1 MKPADIIILLIF
13 LVGMIFAAHKAS
25 CLLKGDSLSI
35 S

>member
-1 MKPADIIILLIF
+1 MKPADIIILLLF

>member
-13 LVGMIFAAHKAS
+13 LVGMIFAAHKES
-25 CLLKGDSLSI
+25 CHLKGDTLSI